1 MSSTVR
7 KLNLPVV
14 LGSFGVNAS
23 NVNGISTEDD
33 GRSASTVGSYSQSN
47 TSHCNPLKLN
57 MSNATSNW
65 EGKRLL
71 PTPTSGN
78 GPGSLLSLGLSNSL
92 SVTSPL
98 SKDVNSGQISALRHR
113 ANLGNQTIPHMLKAE
128 ELRKISKG
136 FNISS
141 RNAVK
146 RWFVL
151 YDDSHNPI
159 GGGGQGKFTK
169 SLHSICSQFI

>member
-1 MSSTVR
+1 MSSSVR
-7 KLNLPVV
+7 KLNFSVG

-23 NVNGISTEDD
+23 SVNGISSEDD
-33 GRSASTVGSYSQSN
+33 GRSQPSDGAYSQTN
-47 TSHCNPLKLN
+47 TNQCNPLKLK
-57 MSNATSNW
+57 MSNATSNQ
-65 EGKRLL
+65 EVRQLL

-159 GGGGQGKFTK
+159 GGGGPGKFTK
-169 SLHSICSQFI
+169 SLHSI